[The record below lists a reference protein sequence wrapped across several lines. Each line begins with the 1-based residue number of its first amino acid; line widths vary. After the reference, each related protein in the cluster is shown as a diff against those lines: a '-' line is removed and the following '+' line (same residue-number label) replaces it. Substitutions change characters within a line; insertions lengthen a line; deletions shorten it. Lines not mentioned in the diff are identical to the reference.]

1 MLMVPLIAHSW
12 ISSNAGE
19 SLMDCSCFWRLF
31 PISWKHIWHLSPY
44 NFSHS
49 LQHFMLGVQC
59 SHTLQMQ
66 GFDVFLHISYKWCS
80 PPLRLY
86 CGVNGLAAD
95 PSSKFDKDWRRIN
108 LPAAPPQDRVDR
120 GAAHYKYQKCKN
132 KETQGYKITKKKKI
146 IREGLIFCCLRME
159 SRGCSHCKYTLPQ
172 IFRRL
177 SHSALRNKHEETS

>member
-1 MLMVPLIAHSW
+1 MMDTGKVGTIHQQW
-12 ISSNAGE
+12 E
-19 SLMDCSCFWRLF
+19 SFVKFS
-31 PISWKHIWHLSPY
+31 LS
-44 NFSHS
+44 FSHA
-49 LQHFMLGVQC
+49 LQHFKLGVQC
-59 SHTLQMQ
+59 PHTLKMQ